1 MASSSRDSPSKRAL
15 ERTEDEDE
23 GKSKEKRPR
32 IVSDISEVS
41 EADDLD
47 TNVVKDDADDNLATE
62 VIYELSS
69 DNDESL
75 CKYHI
80 GKLWYNSHYSKSQH
94 YESFCIKYHI
104 SRLWYGSHSKWCQQ
118 WFKSTQN
125 RFFH

>member
-47 TNVVKDDADDNLATE
+47 TKYVVKDDADENLATE

-80 GKLWYNSHYSKSQH
+80 GKLWYNSHYSKS
-94 YESFCIKYHI
+94 
-104 SRLWYGSHSKWCQQ
+104 
-118 WFKSTQN
+118 
-125 RFFH
+125 